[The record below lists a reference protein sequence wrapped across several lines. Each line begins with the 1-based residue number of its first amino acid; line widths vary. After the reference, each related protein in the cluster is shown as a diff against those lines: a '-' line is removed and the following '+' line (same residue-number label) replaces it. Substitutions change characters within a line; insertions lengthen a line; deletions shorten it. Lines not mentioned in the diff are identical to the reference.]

1 MKEIL
6 KKIGISEKT
15 INQMEEICPNIK
27 DLTNE
32 EVLSKIEILKDINC
46 DDIQIRN
53 IISSNAMYLDKSNTD
68 INKLIN
74 ELRKLG
80 FDNLDL
86 LFDGN
91 PNILN
96 LDDFEVRKYI
106 KDRERNGELLEDI
119 VDDMSSN
126 LFIFEEINL
135 PEDT

>member
-1 MKEIL
+1 MKEML

-32 EVLSKIEILKDINC
+32 EILSKIEILKDINC

-106 KDRERNGELLEDI
+106 KDREENGELLEDI

-126 LFIFEEINL
+126 LFIFEEI
-135 PEDT
+135 

>member
-6 KKIGISEKT
+6 KKIGISENT

-106 KDRERNGELLEDI
+106 EDRERNGELLEDI

-126 LFIFEEINL
+126 LFIFEEI
-135 PEDT
+135 

>member
-6 KKIGISEKT
+6 KKIGINEKT

-106 KDRERNGELLEDI
+106 EDRERNGELLEDI

-126 LFIFEEINL
+126 LFIFEEI
-135 PEDT
+135 

>member
-27 DLTNE
+27 DVTNE
-32 EVLSKIEILKDINC
+32 EILSKIEILKKINC

-96 LDDFEVRKYI
+96 LDDFEVRRYI
-106 KDRERNGELLEDI
+106 EDRERNGELLEDI

-126 LFIFEEINL
+126 LFIFEEI
-135 PEDT
+135 

>member
-53 IISSNAMYLDKSNTD
+53 IISSNAMYLDKSNTN

-106 KDRERNGELLEDI
+106 EDRERNGELLEDI

-126 LFIFEEINL
+126 LFIFEEI
-135 PEDT
+135 

>member
-32 EVLSKIEILKDINC
+32 EVLSKIEILKKINC

-106 KDRERNGELLEDI
+106 KDREGNGELLEDI

-126 LFIFEEINL
+126 LFIFEEI
-135 PEDT
+135 

>member
-1 MKEIL
+1 
-6 KKIGISEKT
+6 
-15 INQMEEICPNIK
+15 
-27 DLTNE
+27 
-32 EVLSKIEILKDINC
+32 
-46 DDIQIRN
+46 
-53 IISSNAMYLDKSNTD
+53 MYLDKSNTD

-96 LDDFEVRKYI
+96 LDDFEVRRYI
-106 KDRERNGELLEDI
+106 EDRERNGELLEDI

-126 LFIFEEINL
+126 LFIFEEI
-135 PEDT
+135 

>member
-27 DLTNE
+27 DLTKE
-32 EVLSKIEILKDINC
+32 EVLNKIEILKDINC

-106 KDRERNGELLEDI
+106 EDREKNGELLEDI

-126 LFIFEEINL
+126 LFIFEEI
-135 PEDT
+135 

>member
-27 DLTNE
+27 DLTKE
-32 EVLSKIEILKDINC
+32 EVLNKIEILKDINC

-106 KDRERNGELLEDI
+106 EDRERNGELLEDI

-126 LFIFEEINL
+126 LFIFEEI
-135 PEDT
+135 

>member
-32 EVLSKIEILKDINC
+32 EILSKIEILKDINC

-106 KDRERNGELLEDI
+106 KDREGNGELLEDI

-126 LFIFEEINL
+126 LFIFEEI
-135 PEDT
+135 

>member
-27 DLTNE
+27 DLTKE
-32 EVLSKIEILKDINC
+32 EVLNKIEILKDINC

-96 LDDFEVRKYI
+96 LDDFEVRRYI
-106 KDRERNGELLEDI
+106 EDRERNGELLEDI

-126 LFIFEEINL
+126 LFIFEEI
-135 PEDT
+135 

>member
-106 KDRERNGELLEDI
+106 EDREKNGELLEDI

-126 LFIFEEINL
+126 LFIFEEI
-135 PEDT
+135 

>member
-32 EVLSKIEILKDINC
+32 EVLSKIEILKNINC

-53 IISSNAMYLDKSNTD
+53 IVSSNAMYLDKSNTD

-106 KDRERNGELLEDI
+106 EDREKNGELLEDI

-126 LFIFEEINL
+126 LFIFEEI
-135 PEDT
+135 

>member
-86 LFDGN
+86 LVDGN

-126 LFIFEEINL
+126 LFIFEEI
-135 PEDT
+135 

>member
-1 MKEIL
+1 MKEML

-96 LDDFEVRKYI
+96 LDDFEVRRYI
-106 KDRERNGELLEDI
+106 EDRERNGELLEDI

-126 LFIFEEINL
+126 LFIFEEI
-135 PEDT
+135 

>member
-1 MKEIL
+1 MEEIL

-27 DLTNE
+27 YLTNE

-126 LFIFEEINL
+126 LFIFEEI
-135 PEDT
+135 

>member
-32 EVLSKIEILKDINC
+32 EVLSKIEILKNINC

-106 KDRERNGELLEDI
+106 EDRERNGELLEDI

-126 LFIFEEINL
+126 LFIFEEI
-135 PEDT
+135 

>member
-53 IISSNAMYLDKSNTD
+53 IISSNAMYLDKSNTN

-126 LFIFEEINL
+126 LFIFEEI
-135 PEDT
+135 

>member
-27 DLTNE
+27 DLTKE
-32 EVLSKIEILKDINC
+32 EVLNKIEILKDINC

-106 KDRERNGELLEDI
+106 KDREENGELLEDI

-126 LFIFEEINL
+126 LFIFEEI
-135 PEDT
+135 

>member
-27 DLTNE
+27 DLTKE
-32 EVLSKIEILKDINC
+32 EVLNKIEILKNINC

-53 IISSNAMYLDKSNTD
+53 IVSSNAMYLDKSNTD

-106 KDRERNGELLEDI
+106 EDRERNGELLEDI

-126 LFIFEEINL
+126 LFIFEEI
-135 PEDT
+135 

>member
-27 DLTNE
+27 DLTKK
-32 EVLSKIEILKDINC
+32 EVLNKIEILKNINC

-53 IISSNAMYLDKSNTD
+53 IVSSNAMYLDKSNTD

-106 KDRERNGELLEDI
+106 KDREGNGELLEDI

-126 LFIFEEINL
+126 LFIFEEI
-135 PEDT
+135 

>member
-1 MKEIL
+1 MEEIL

-126 LFIFEEINL
+126 LFIFEEI
-135 PEDT
+135 

>member
-32 EVLSKIEILKDINC
+32 EILSKIEILKDINC

-96 LDDFEVRKYI
+96 LDDFEVRRYI
-106 KDRERNGELLEDI
+106 EDREKNGELLEDI

-126 LFIFEEINL
+126 LFIFEEI
-135 PEDT
+135 

>member
-106 KDRERNGELLEDI
+106 KDREENGELLEDI

-126 LFIFEEINL
+126 LFIFEEI
-135 PEDT
+135 

>member
-126 LFIFEEINL
+126 LFIFEEI
-135 PEDT
+135 

>member
-15 INQMEEICPNIK
+15 INQMEEICPNIN

-126 LFIFEEINL
+126 LFIFEEI
-135 PEDT
+135 

>member
-6 KKIGISEKT
+6 KEIGISEKT

-106 KDRERNGELLEDI
+106 EDRERNGELLEDI

-126 LFIFEEINL
+126 LFIFEEI
-135 PEDT
+135 

>member
-1 MKEIL
+1 MEEIL

-106 KDRERNGELLEDI
+106 KDREGNGELLEDI

-126 LFIFEEINL
+126 LFIFEEI
-135 PEDT
+135 

>member
-1 MKEIL
+1 MKETL

-27 DLTNE
+27 DVTNE
-32 EVLSKIEILKDINC
+32 EILSKIEILKKINC

-126 LFIFEEINL
+126 LFIFEEI
-135 PEDT
+135 

>member
-32 EVLSKIEILKDINC
+32 EVLSKIEILKNINC

-53 IISSNAMYLDKSNTD
+53 IVSSNAMYLDKSNTD

-106 KDRERNGELLEDI
+106 EDRERNGELLEDI

-126 LFIFEEINL
+126 LFIFEEI
-135 PEDT
+135 

>member
-1 MKEIL
+1 MKEML

-27 DLTNE
+27 DLTKK
-32 EVLSKIEILKDINC
+32 EVLNKIEILKNINC

-53 IISSNAMYLDKSNTD
+53 IVSSNAMYLDKSNTD

-106 KDRERNGELLEDI
+106 EDRERNGELLEDI

-126 LFIFEEINL
+126 LFIFEEI
-135 PEDT
+135 

>member
-1 MKEIL
+1 MSVKMEEIL

-32 EVLSKIEILKDINC
+32 EVLSKIKILKNINC

-106 KDRERNGELLEDI
+106 EDREKNGELLEDI

-126 LFIFEEINL
+126 LFIFEEI
-135 PEDT
+135 